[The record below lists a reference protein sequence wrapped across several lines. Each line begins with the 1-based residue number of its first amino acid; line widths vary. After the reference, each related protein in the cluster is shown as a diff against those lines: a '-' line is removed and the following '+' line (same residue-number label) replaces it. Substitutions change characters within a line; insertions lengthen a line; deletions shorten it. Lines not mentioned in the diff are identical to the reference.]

1 MKKILYLGKID
12 KYISN
17 LESKLKLN
25 SRLFL
30 TFLFDPK
37 NNLKLSMEQIL
48 RVKPDLIIFDYD
60 GNLPHLRKLMRSV
73 KLNPDLVV
81 QHFICLAPEQAR
93 KDIDKRANLG
103 DMIYFIKTVEQ
114 EDVVYCIKSLLVP
127 DEVKNQ
133 EAAKAFFHEKL
144 ELQQIIRICY
154 VTKNHAKIES
164 NRSWADGAM
173 IKFTLPY
180 LGSIFR
186 TAKHKI
192 NAKSVSD
199 SVTHFKYNYRLDYQ
213 YHTTPIKPDDRSRL
227 LAEYRY
233 KLQELPIGE
242 LVFDAVEEIDKKPKS
257 LLLVSDKKENSVR
270 PDDDSPAAAQRNLEI
285 CTKAYFFNW
294 LYEQCKSQPY
304 YRDTISIY
312 DQNYSILT
320 LGTAKLDQMNST
332 VLTQSLIIDPKT
344 DIVRDKP
351 SIVVVCCDEINNYDK
366 IVEIISA
373 TTQVRDYF
381 PYILLFNYVGL
392 DVETL
397 RHSLQ
402 YHFVIATKADI
413 NESVIFKLLDLYR
426 SKKMEKELKKAT
438 KSFDSLKQR
447 GLEIGQLNEKV
458 FLDHKIYKSLDDIDS
473 LISYSIPIEMIWMSE
488 FEIVFHS
495 EEKMEV
501 GEIYSVQLPISIQ
514 ILIVPHI
521 LNSKEN
527 NVENCYRGLIHY
539 VDEIDKQA
547 LRRFVNH
554 VSGIHTARST
564 ALTQEEITEI
574 KKQYF
579 VKY

>member
-12 KYISN
+12 KYIST
-17 LESKLKLN
+17 LEAKLKLN
-25 SRLFL
+25 SKLFL
-30 TFLFDPK
+30 TFVFDPK
-37 NNLKLSMEQIL
+37 NNLKLSMEQII
-48 RVKPDLIIFDYD
+48 RVKPDLIIFEYD
-60 GNLPHLRKLMRSV
+60 GNHLYLRKLMRSV
-73 KLNPDLVV
+73 KLNPDLAV
-81 QHFICLAPEQAR
+81 QHFICLTPEQAR
-93 KDIDKRANLG
+93 RDIDKRANLG
-103 DMIYFIKTVEQ
+103 DMIYFIKTIEQ
-114 EDVVYCIKSLLVP
+114 EDILYCIKSILVP

-144 ELQQIIRICY
+144 ELQQIIRVCY
-154 VTKNHAKIES
+154 VAKNHAKLES
-164 NRSWADGAM
+164 NRSWSDGSM

-186 TAKHKI
+186 SGKHKI
-192 NAKSVSD
+192 NAKSKSD
-199 SVTHFKYNYRLDYQ
+199 SVTHFKYTYRLDYL
-213 YHTTPIKPDDRSRL
+213 YHTTPMKPDDRTRL
-227 LAEYRY
+227 LTEYRY

-242 LVFDAVEEIDKKPKS
+242 SVFDAVEEIDKKPKS
-257 LLLVSDKKENSVR
+257 LLLVSDKKESSHKSE
-270 PDDDSPAAAQRNLEI
+270 DDSPGASLRNLEL

-294 LYEQCKSQPY
+294 LYEQCKTLPY
-304 YRDTISIY
+304 YSDTISIY
-312 DQNYSILT
+312 DQKYSILT
-320 LGTAKLDQMNST
+320 LGTAKLDQINST
-332 VLTQSLIIDPKT
+332 VLAQSLIIDPKS
-344 DIVRDKP
+344 DILRGKP
-351 SIVVVCCDEINNYDK
+351 SIVVVCCDELNNNDK
-366 IVEIISA
+366 IGEIISA

-413 NESVIFKLLDLYR
+413 NESVMVKLLELYR

-458 FLDHKIYKSLDDIDS
+458 LLDHKIYKGLDDIDS
-473 LISYSIPIEMIWMSE
+473 LVSYSIPIEMIWMSE
-488 FEIVFHS
+488 FEIVFYS

-539 VDEIDKQA
+539 VDELDKQA

-554 VSGIHTARST
+554 VSSLYTARST
-564 ALTQEEITEI
+564 ALTEEEIREI

-579 VKY
+579 INY

>member
-25 SRLFL
+25 SKFFI
-30 TFLFDPK
+30 TFVFDPK
-37 NNLKLSMEQIL
+37 NNLKLSLEQIL
-48 RVKPDLIIFDYD
+48 RVKPDLIVFDYD
-60 GNLPHLRKLMRSV
+60 SNLVYLRKLIRLV
-73 KLNPDLVV
+73 KLNPDLAV

-93 KDIDKRANLG
+93 RDIDKRANLG
-103 DMIYFIKTVEQ
+103 DMIYFIKTIEQ
-114 EDVVYCIKSLLVP
+114 EDIVYCIKSLLSP

-144 ELQQIIRICY
+144 EIQQIIRICN
-154 VTKNHAKIES
+154 VAKNHAKLES
-164 NRSWADGAM
+164 NRAWTDGAM
-173 IKFTLPY
+173 VKFTLPY

-186 TAKHKI
+186 AVKHKI
-192 NAKSVSD
+192 NAKANSD
-199 SVTHFKYNYRLDYQ
+199 SVTHFKYSYRLDYQ
-213 YHTTPIKPDDRSRL
+213 YHSTPIKPDERARL

-233 KLQELPIGE
+233 KLQELPIRE
-242 LVFDAVEEIDKKPKS
+242 SVFDAIEEIDKKPKS
-257 LLLVSDKKENSVR
+257 LLLVSDKKDIST
-270 PDDDSPAAAQRNLEI
+270 PITDDSPAAAQKNLEL

-294 LYEQCKSQPY
+294 LLEQCKVQPY
-304 YRDTISIY
+304 YFDIISIY
-312 DQNYSILT
+312 DQKYSILT
-320 LGTAKLDQMNST
+320 LGTPKLDQMNSS
-332 VLTQSLIIDPKT
+332 VLVLPLILDPRA
-344 DIVRDKP
+344 DILRDKP
-351 SIVVVCCDEINNYDK
+351 SIVVICCDEINNYDR

-381 PYILLFNYVGL
+381 PFILLFNYVGL

-413 NESVIFKLLDLYR
+413 NESVISKLLDLYR

-438 KSFDSLKQR
+438 KSFESLKQR
-447 GLEIGQLNEKV
+447 GLEVGHLTEKV
-458 FLDHKIYKSLDDIDS
+458 FLDHKIYKGLDDPDG

-488 FEIVFHS
+488 FEIVFYS
-495 EEKMEV
+495 VEKMEI

-527 NVENCYRGLIHY
+527 NVESCYRGLIHY

-554 VSGIHTARST
+554 VSSIYTMRSS
-564 ALTQEEITEI
+564 ALTQEEIVEI